1 MINKKISDNQ
11 VSMLYI
17 LVVLLA
23 TWTFAF
29 LIFAKPAVGLSMFA
43 LIMFFPAILAI
54 IFNILERKSLRSMF
68 SCVTT
73 KPNLKS
79 MIFGIGYPLLF
90 ISICAI
96 IALLTGLGYFN
107 PGSLGGSSFA
117 AVLITS
123 IILILVNLI
132 PVFGEEYGWRG
143 YLLPRLT
150 ESMGKITATI
160 IVGIVWALFHF
171 PVVYLLAKTTGIGD
185 PLLVAVIQACAAF
198 VFSFS
203 FSYSYYLSGSIIPV
217 MFYHSTWNVVNT
229 LILGD
234 IYTKNLGLVAG
245 NIPYINGEGLLGV
258 ILGGI
263 LAVWFIVQFK
273 KSDKYSNR
281 I

>member
-11 VSMLYI
+11 VSMFYI

-29 LIFAKPAVGLSMFA
+29 LIFANPAVGLSMFA

-68 SCVTT
+68 SCVTN

-143 YLLPRLT
+143 YLLPKLT
-150 ESMGKITATI
+150 KSMGKIMATV
-160 IVGIVWALFHF
+160 IVGMVWALFHF
-171 PVVYLLAKTTGIGD
+171 PIVYLLASATGIGN

-234 IYTKNLGLVAG
+234 IYTKNLGLIAG
-245 NIPYINGEGLLGV
+245 NIPYINGEGLFGM

-263 LAVWFIVQFK
+263 LVAWFILQFK

>member
-1 MINKKISDNQ
+1 
-11 VSMLYI
+11 MLYI
-17 LVVLLA
+17 IVVLLI
-23 TWTFAF
+23 TWILTF
-29 LIFAKPAVGLSMFA
+29 LIFSKPAAGLNLFA
-43 LIMFFPAILAI
+43 GIMFLPAIVAI
-54 IFNILERKSLRSMF
+54 IFNILGRKSFRSMF
-68 SCVTT
+68 SCVTI

-90 ISICAI
+90 IAICAVA
-96 IALLTGLGYFN
+96 ALLTGLGYFN
-107 PGSLGGSSFA
+107 PASLDGSSFA

-123 IILILVNLI
+123 IILIIVNLI

-150 ESMGKITATI
+150 RSMGKITATVV
-160 IVGIVWALFHF
+160 VGIVWALFHF
-171 PVVYLLAKTTGIGD
+171 PVVYMLAKTTGIGD
-185 PLLVAVIQACAAF
+185 PLLVAVIQACAVL

-245 NIPYINGEGLLGV
+245 NIPYINGEGLFGV
-258 ILGGI
+258 ILGAI
-263 LAVWFIVQFK
+263 LAIWFILQFK
-273 KSDKYSNR
+273 KSDKYLNR
-281 I
+281 V

>member
-29 LIFAKPAVGLSMFA
+29 LIFAKPAVGLSMFVG
-43 LIMFFPAILAI
+43 IMFFPAIIAI
-54 IFNILERKSLRSMF
+54 IFNILERKSFRSMF
-68 SCVTT
+68 KCVTT
-73 KPNLKS
+73 KLNLKS
-79 MIFGIGYPLLF
+79 MIFGIGYPILF
-90 ISICAI
+90 IAICAT

-107 PGSLGGSSFA
+107 PASLGGSSFA

-123 IILILVNLI
+123 IILIIVNLI

-143 YLLPRLT
+143 YLLPKLT
-150 ESMGKITATI
+150 KSMGKITATI

-171 PVVYLLAKTTGIGD
+171 PIVYLLASATGIGN
-185 PLLVAVIQACAAF
+185 PLLVALIQACAAF

-234 IYTKNLGLVAG
+234 IYTKNLGLIAG
-245 NIPYINGEGLLGV
+245 NIPYISGEGLLGV

-263 LAVWFIVQFK
+263 LAVWFILQFK
-273 KSDKYSNR
+273 KFDKYSNR